1 MCKNACLTVT
11 RDQFNP
17 IEKDP
22 SAFCGP
28 HVLCVCVWLQYMYP
42 LRAVQPEAEAAVVL
56 AEKVIK
62 VTSDSS
68 PDKEATTGTDPIQK

>member
-1 MCKNACLTVT
+1 MHKNVCLTAT
-11 RDQFNP
+11 LGQFNSM
-17 IEKDP
+17 EKDP

-28 HVLCVCVWLQYMYP
+28 RVLCVCVWLQYVYP
-42 LRAVQPEAEAAVVL
+42 LGAVQPEAEAAVVL

-68 PDKEATTGTDPIQK
+68 PDKEATTGTEPVQK